1 MSLTYSLH
9 QPRQTLPRTT
19 AVAAV
24 ILIHAVALIA
34 FNNGFARWPAV
45 LGPIE
50 STYVDVKAD
59 PPKVD
64 PLPPLNPS
72 HMLDSTFKPQQLQLP
87 KPDLNIEPD
96 IIPPA
101 QPDISGIHTG
111 DVTGQHVVPPVPR
124 VTLLHRVDPHYPA
137 GAQRAGEQGTVLLQV
152 LIDAGGRV
160 RNVNV
165 IQSSGFSEL
174 DAAALEAVKQWH
186 FAPLAADAMVRVPIK
201 FELSS
206 LQH

>member
-24 ILIHAVALIA
+24 IFIHAVALIA
-34 FNNGFARWPAV
+34 FNDGFARWPTV

-59 PPKVD
+59 PPKVE
-64 PLPPLNPS
+64 PLPPLSPS

-87 KPDLNIEPD
+87 KPDLNIDPG
-96 IIPPA
+96 IIPPT

-111 DVTGQHVVPPVPR
+111 DVTGQQAVPPMPR
-124 VTLLHRVDPHYPA
+124 VTLLHRVDPLYPA
-137 GAQRAGEQGTVLLQV
+137 GAERAGEQGTVLLQV
-152 LIDAGGRV
+152 LIDASGQV
-160 RNVNV
+160 LNVNV

-174 DAAALEAVKQWH
+174 DAAALKAVKQWH
-186 FAPLAADAMVRVPIK
+186 FAPLAANAAVRVPIK
-201 FELSS
+201 FELNS
-206 LQH
+206 LRH